1 MEIKNN
7 GKFESFRNGIVDI
20 YEIDGAN
27 KLGRCKES
35 GLRFGYRTVGI
46 KRFYAARGA
55 QVDISSLIRI
65 PQRQGISTQ
74 DVAVING
81 YRYKIVQVQP
91 IYDTNPPVTDLT
103 LKQMGTLMVKKNG

>member
-7 GKFESFRNGIVDI
+7 IKFESFRNGIVDI
-20 YEIDGAN
+20 YETDGAN

-55 QVDISSLIRI
+55 QVDPDSSAARHLHAGCRRNQWLPVQNCTDTADLRHQPAGDGLD
-65 PQRQGISTQ
+65 PQT
-74 DVAVING
+74 NG
-81 YRYKIVQVQP
+81 
-91 IYDTNPPVTDLT
+91 NPDGE
-103 LKQMGTLMVKKNG
+103 KE

>member
-7 GKFESFRNGIVDI
+7 IKFESFRNGIVDI

-46 KRFYAARGA
+46 KRFYAAR
-55 QVDISSLIRI
+55 VTLRPSS
-65 PQRQGISTQ
+65 SSM
-74 DVAVING
+74 ASSAFF
-81 YRYKIVQVQP
+81 
-91 IYDTNPPVTDLT
+91 T
-103 LKQMGTLMVKKNG
+103 L